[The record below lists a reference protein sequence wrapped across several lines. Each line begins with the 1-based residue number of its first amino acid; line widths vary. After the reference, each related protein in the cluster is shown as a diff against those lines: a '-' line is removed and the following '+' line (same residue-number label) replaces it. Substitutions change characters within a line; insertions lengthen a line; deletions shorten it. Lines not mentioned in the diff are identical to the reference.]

1 MNEEKVL
8 LVDDNSTN
16 LQVLFQTLEGRGYNQ
31 LVAKNGE
38 TALAIAGKA
47 HPNLILLDIMMPGMD
62 GYEVCRQLKADLATQ
77 EIPVIFL
84 SALGDTKDKVQGL
97 NLGAV
102 DYITK
107 PFQPEEVIARVNTH
121 LTIYRLKR
129 EVQQKRDELE
139 HELQTVAEEQRNLLP
154 HQLPQIE
161 GLKLAVHYETS
172 RFAGGDYYDIIQL
185 PDDRWGFMM
194 ADAAGHSTS
203 AAVLVAMTC
212 ALLRSY
218 PEPPLEPDKVLKS
231 INTHLCNL
239 SENNFITAI
248 YTVYD
253 AKSRTLSIVRAGHP
267 PPVLYRPENGKAIEL
282 PCEGIFPM
290 AIDPYGDVPLT
301 KTRLQAGDRLMLYTD
316 GITERFNPQGQ
327 CYEVERL
334 CEIFA
339 EKCDNDVRKNMTM
352 IMEDVNRF
360 ADGLPAQDDQ
370 ALLVFMVE

>member
-8 LVDDNSTN
+8 LVDDNATN
-16 LQVLFQTLEGRGYNQ
+16 LQVLMGTLEGRGYH
-31 LVAKNGE
+31 LLIAKNGE
-38 TALAIAGKA
+38 SALKIVHKA
-47 HPNLILLDIMMPGMD
+47 APDLILLDIMMPEMD
-62 GYEVCRQLKADLATQ
+62 GYEVCRRLKADPATK

-129 EVQQKRDELE
+129 EVQNKHDELE
-139 HELQTVAEEQRNLLP
+139 HELQVVAEEQRNLLP

-161 GLKLAVHYETS
+161 GLKLAAHYETS
-172 RFAGGDYYDIIQL
+172 RYAGGDYYDIIQL
-185 PDDRWGFMM
+185 PDRRWGFMM

-203 AAVLVAMTC
+203 AAILVAMTC
-212 ALLRSY
+212 TLLRSY
-218 PEPPLEPDKVLKS
+218 PEPPLEPDNVLKR

-239 SENNFITAI
+239 SDDNFITAI

-253 AKSRTLSIVRAGHP
+253 AKTQTLIIARAGHP
-267 PPVLYRPENGKAIEL
+267 PPILYRPEKGKAIEL
-282 PCEGIFPM
+282 PCNGVFPM
-290 AIDPYGDVPLT
+290 AIDPYGEVPLT
-301 KTRLQAGDRLMLYTD
+301 KTKLQAGDRLLLYTD
-316 GITERFNPQGQ
+316 GITERFNPLGQ

-334 CEIFA
+334 CQKFA
-339 EKCDNDVRKNMTM
+339 EDCDHDAGKCITM

-370 ALLVFMVE
+370 AVLVLTVD

>member
-8 LVDDNSTN
+8 LVDDNPTN
-16 LQVLFQTLEGRGYNQ
+16 LQVLVGTLEGRAYN
-31 LVAKNGE
+31 LLIAKNGE
-38 TALAIAGKA
+38 SALRIVRNA
-47 HPNLILLDIMMPGMD
+47 HPDLILLDIMMPEMD
-62 GYEVCRQLKADLATQ
+62 GYEVCRQLKADPTSQ

-107 PFQPEEVIARVNTH
+107 PFQPEEVIARVDTH

-129 EVQQKRDELE
+129 EVQEKRDELE
-139 HELQTVAEEQRNLLP
+139 HELQIVAEEQRNLLP
-154 HQLPQIE
+154 QRLPQIE
-161 GLKLAVHYETS
+161 GLKLAAHYETS
-172 RFAGGDYYDIIQL
+172 RYAGGDYYDIIQL
-185 PDDRWGFMM
+185 PDNNWGFMM

-218 PEPPLEPDKVLKS
+218 PEPPLEPHKVLKR

-248 YTVYD
+248 YIVYD
-253 AKSRTLSIVRAGHP
+253 AKSLTLNIARAGHP
-267 PPVLYRPENGKAIEL
+267 PPILYRPENGKAIEL
-282 PCEGIFPM
+282 PCDGVFPM
-290 AIDPYGDVPLT
+290 AIDPYGEVPLT
-301 KTRLQAGDRLMLYTD
+301 QTRLRAGDRLMLYTD

-334 CEIFA
+334 CQKFA
-339 EKCDNDVRKNMTM
+339 EDCDHDVSKSMTM

-370 ALLVFMVE
+370 AILVFMVQ